1 MAKKKSQAEITFEAN
16 TSQFDAAIKDSNK
29 VLSQLKAELK
39 LNAEQ
44 MKTNGKSV
52 DSLEDKHALLEQQ
65 LEASKDKVDALA
77 NKVDEASA
85 NFGENADKTEQLKKQ
100 LTYAKIEYEKV
111 QQEINK
117 CNKELEEQKAIEAAA
132 ERATE
137 DLTDEND
144 KLKTSTKKMATEV
157 SKSGSSF
164 SDTSGKAD
172 KLERSVDDAGNA
184 AEDAEGGFTVLK
196 GVIADLAS
204 EAIQMAIGKISEFVS
219 YLKDLPEQTMELRQ
233 SFSTLETAF
242 DNVGFSTHQAEK
254 TWKDLYAVFGDDQTA
269 VEAANHIARMS
280 RNQKD
285 LNSWVKISTGL
296 YATYQDAINPAGIA
310 EAAKET
316 AACGKVTGQ
325 FADAL
330 NWSSEAAELF
340 AAYMSEDVTTAED
353 AFNVALANCSTE
365 QERQALITETL
376 TLLYGDAAEKYE
388 ETAEGQIKAKE
399 ATADLKVAENKL
411 AEAIEPVT
419 TKFTEL
425 KTSLME
431 QFRPAIETVSGL
443 MLDALEWAEAHP
455 GAIQAIA
462 IAAGVLATAFG
473 ALAITVGALTAAQ
486 WALNNAFITNPMTW
500 VIVGIVAAVAALA
513 VGLVKAYQECEW
525 FRDIINKIGEA
536 FKWVGEKLGEFI
548 GAVKE
553 DFNKFKSWIT
563 PILEPVL
570 GRLRDIIDDIGWYA
584 GLLGKKIAAL
594 FSPFKEVGDFIAG
607 VFNTGLSQA
616 KESLSNI
623 HSVVKSFVENALT
636 NLYEKLGEVFNWLE
650 NGTITEFL
658 FNFVGALQ
666 PLVIMIKDN
675 LLESLKSLEEP
686 INKIKEAFEK
696 VWSAISEHLIPV
708 LQDILVPLWENVLKP
723 IFSVIAGA
731 IGGTV
736 VGAIGLAIGAFNGI
750 CEAIAGFG
758 EFLGG
763 LAEIVGACFDLIV
776 GIFTL
781 DGEKCLGA
789 INDIWDGVCS
799 VFGGLWDGVSEGL
812 QGFWDGV
819 VGFFTSLWD
828 TLVGHSIV
836 PDTINGVIDCFG
848 GLWDG
853 VKDFVSGFVDNVV
866 GFFTGLWEN
875 VTGTASDIK
884 DGVCNAFIGLKDGAS
899 NIWQNIKS
907 GASNIW
913 GNICSFVTG
922 KSSDIKEGATKN
934 FNSMKN
940 SITTVSSTIKD
951 KSISAFNTMKDKTAS
966 AFNTAKTKAVSS
978 YNSLKSSVVNTA
990 SSAKAS
996 IANSWS
1002 SVQSKT
1008 ASSFSEAKN
1017 KAVSN
1022 FNSMESSISSSANAA
1037 KSAATTAFNSMK
1049 SSISNGVSDALS
1061 TVSNKFGNIK
1071 TKISDTMNS
1080 AKNTVKN
1087 GISSITSFFSNMKI
1101 KIPDIK
1107 MPHFS
1112 LSGKFS
1118 LSPPSVPKLKVSWYA
1133 DGGIFTKPTL
1143 FNTPYG
1149 LKGVGEAGAEAVL
1162 PIDRLEGYISGAI
1175 EKTMQRADIQALAAA
1190 VEDLA
1195 NRPTELYIN
1204 GRKFA
1209 YATASDSDSMSGLRS
1224 TLKSR
1229 GLALD

>member
-1 MAKKKSQAEITFEAN
+1 
-16 TSQFDAAIKDSNK
+16 
-29 VLSQLKAELK
+29 
-39 LNAEQ
+39 
-44 MKTNGKSV
+44 
-52 DSLEDKHALLEQQ
+52 
-65 LEASKDKVDALA
+65 
-77 NKVDEASA
+77 
-85 NFGENADKTEQLKKQ
+85 
-100 LTYAKIEYEKV
+100 
-111 QQEINK
+111 
-117 CNKELEEQKAIEAAA
+117 
-132 ERATE
+132 
-137 DLTDEND
+137 
-144 KLKTSTKKMATEV
+144 
-157 SKSGSSF
+157 
-164 SDTSGKAD
+164 
-172 KLERSVDDAGNA
+172 
-184 AEDAEGGFTVLK
+184 
-196 GVIADLAS
+196 
-204 EAIQMAIGKISEFVS
+204 
-219 YLKDLPEQTMELRQ
+219 
-233 SFSTLETAF
+233 
-242 DNVGFSTHQAEK
+242 
-254 TWKDLYAVFGDDQTA
+254 
-269 VEAANHIARMS
+269 MS

-376 TLLYGDAAEKYE
+376 TILYGDAAEKYE

-486 WALNNAFITNPMTW
+486 WALNNAFLTNPMTW
-500 VIVGIVAAVAALA
+500 VIAGIVAAVAALA

-548 GAVKE
+548 GAAKKE
-553 DFNKFKSWIT
+553 FNKFKSWIT
-563 PILEPVL
+563 PLLEPVFQRIS
-570 GRLRDIIDDIGWYA
+570 GIFGDIGWYA
-584 GLLGKKIAAL
+584 GILGERIGELLA
-594 FSPFKEVGDFIAG
+594 PFKEVGDFISGA
-607 VFNTGLSQA
+607 FNTGLSQA
-616 KESLSNI
+616 KDMFSNI
-623 HSVVKSFVENALT
+623 HSAVKDFIENAL
-636 NLYEKLGEVFNWLE
+636 NKLYNTLGDVIIWMEHLCEIAVDVII
-650 NGTITEFL
+650 G
-658 FNFVGALQ
+658 LQ
-666 PLVIMIKDN
+666 PLFVMIKDN

-731 IGGTV
+731 IGGTI

-799 VFGGLWDGVSEGL
+799 VFGGLWDGVSGFL

-884 DGVCNAFIGLKDGAS
+884 DGVCNAFVGLKDGAS
-899 NIWQNIKS
+899 NIWQNVKS

-951 KSISAFNTMKDKTAS
+951 KSVSAFNTMKDKTAS
-966 AFNTAKTKAVSS
+966 AFNTAKTKAVTS

-1002 SVQSKT
+1002 SLQSKT
-1008 ASSFSEAKN
+1008 ISAFGDSKS

-1022 FNSMESSISSSANAA
+1022 FNSMKSSITSVSNDTKTVASNAF
-1037 KSAATTAFNSMK
+1037 SSMK
-1049 SSISNGVSDALS
+1049 SSISNGVSGALS